1 MVLPGRREAVHS
13 NPVSALPPS
22 TVLGI
27 ETSCDETGVAVYRL
41 GGGLLA
47 HRLHTQE
54 ALHAA
59 YGGVV
64 PELASRDHQRRLL
77 PLVEGVLADA
87 GLTPQALDAIA
98 YTAGPGLIGALLVG
112 AGFARALA
120 YALGKPAV
128 AVHHMEAHLLSAFL
142 EPEPPEAPFLCLL
155 VSGGHTMLV
164 DVAAVGRYR
173 LLGETLDDAAGE
185 AFDKTAKLL
194 GLPYP
199 GGPALSRLAEGGD
212 PSRFAF
218 PRPLLDRPGFDFSF
232 SGLKTQVALAFR
244 KAGEA
249 AAADLAASFE
259 AAVVDTLVGKSLRA
273 LETLGR
279 RCLVVAGG
287 VAANRRLRQAL
298 AEQASRRGLRLCFP
312 RPQWC
317 TDNGAM
323 VALAGAIRFAAGE
336 RTGLAVEAHPRWRLA
351 ELPPLA
357 SA

>member
-1 MVLPGRREAVHS
+1 MIGS
-13 NPVSALPPS
+13 TPS

-41 GGGLLA
+41 GRGLLA
-47 HRLHTQE
+47 HRLHSQE
-54 ALHAA
+54 SLHAA

-77 PLVEGVLADA
+77 PLLEQTLADA
-87 GLTPQALDAIA
+87 GVGLYELDGVA

-128 AVHHMEAHLLSAFL
+128 AVHHMEAHLLSVFL
-142 EPEPPEAPFLCLL
+142 EPEPPKTPFLCLL

-164 DVAAVGRYR
+164 DVEGVGCYR
-173 LLGETLDDAAGE
+173 VLGETLDDAAGE

-194 GLPYP
+194 GLSYP
-199 GGPALSRLAEGGD
+199 GGPALARLAEEGD
-212 PSRFAF
+212 PSRFAL

-232 SGLKTQVALAFR
+232 SGLKTQVALAWR
-244 KAGEA
+244 KAEA
-249 AAADLAASFE
+249 GDRADLAASFE
-259 AAVVDTLVGKSLRA
+259 AAVVETLVGKSLRA
-273 LETLGR
+273 LEASGR

-287 VAANRRLRQAL
+287 VAANRRLRAL
-298 AEQASRRGLRLCFP
+298 LAVEAGRRGVEVRFP
-312 RPQWC
+312 ALEYC

-323 VALAGAIRFAAGE
+323 VALAGAIRLAAGE
-336 RTGLAVEAHPRWRLA
+336 RAGLEVEARPRWRL
-351 ELPPLA
+351 EQLPALA
-357 SA
+357 QR